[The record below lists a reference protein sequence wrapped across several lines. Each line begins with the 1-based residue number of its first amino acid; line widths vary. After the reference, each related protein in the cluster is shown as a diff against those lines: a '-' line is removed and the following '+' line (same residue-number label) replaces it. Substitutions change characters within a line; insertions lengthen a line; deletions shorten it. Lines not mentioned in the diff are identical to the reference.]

1 MKKKLSIFA
10 IALAA
15 VLAVYTIRADAGGGM
30 DDHGHEEESKEH
42 GGGEEH
48 EEEVVRLSREEM
60 KEFGVEIRTAGPEK
74 LRIYISLPGEVKTN
88 ADRLA
93 HIVPR
98 VSGVVRDVRKRL
110 GDKVRRGEVM
120 AVLESRELAD
130 AKSAYLAAI
139 ERFSVAEADFR
150 REENLWKKRISPEKN
165 YLRARRMLAE
175 ARIELRS
182 AKQKLFALGLPD
194 EYIAS
199 LSDHPEASYTRYEI
213 TAPFDGTVIE
223 KHIALGEAVE
233 ADSTVFVVADLSTVW
248 VDLSVYQKDLPLV
261 RVGQEVVLSAGYGI
275 EDATGRISYVG
286 PVVGEE
292 TRTAIARVVLPN
304 RDGRWRPGLFVTGR
318 IAVDEITVPVA
329 VPRSA
334 VQEVEGR
341 PSVFVETDEGFVP
354 RVVNTGRKDT
364 SKVEI
369 SSGLEPGE
377 RYVAKGAFIL
387 KAQLS
392 KGAFGEGHS
401 H

>member
-88 ADRLA
+88 ADKLA

-199 LSDHPEASYTRYEI
+199 LSDHPETSYTRYEI

>member
-88 ADRLA
+88 ADKLA